1 MKRELE
7 LYLQLCSNLHTIV
20 EKAKHEMFQLQP
32 HKLSHRELG
41 LFADTMSGLTDIQ
54 TEIAASAFD
63 AKFGAKQGS
72 A

>member
-20 EKAKHEMFQLQP
+20 EKAKHEMFILQP
-32 HKLSHRELG
+32 HRLSHKELG

-54 TEIAASAFD
+54 TEIAAAAFD
-63 AKFGAKQGS
+63 ARHGESKGEA
-72 A
+72 